1 MHGRSVKVMSIVTVS
16 MLLCISIMAMSSTVA
31 GTDTDDDVWVLFD
44 EGNGDTTW
52 VSVQSSENDTVDA
65 LIAKAAEEAG
75 IEYLLSGSTIT
86 VDGKTS
92 ETVGSSY
99 SGGSLIVSGAT
110 GETVTSTWHFYVC
123 EDADVNWTEE
133 NLLESLVYTSGYL
146 ALGFYPEGITPV
158 ETPEYRSSW
167 TMVRGDAASS
177 GEQDAVLSS
186 EGATV
191 EWTIKS
197 RAGGDY
203 VTSTVMVA
211 GKYAYV
217 GFSGGYTADSVQ
229 PSYYCFD
236 RFTGETIWT
245 FEYEIGAGYE
255 TASALIVG
263 DYIFIPATEGKI
275 YRVPL
280 VDGPGVD
287 NVNVLS
293 VSIPFTTEQELT
305 GEYYSTGPSTLTFDS
320 GVIYLGSSSGMVYCF
335 NCDLELI
342 WSYQMGGCVYYSSP
356 TVTDDYLF
364 MGALNG
370 ELYILD
376 KQTGDLITDK
386 KVYVSTSTGKET
398 GLVSPVVMI
407 GDVLFFSF
415 SDGRGMNTATGG
427 LGIYTFDGTTLTE
440 VKLIQEFG
448 LMPTYLI
455 PVDNDDFTGVYFISS
470 KGLYRVDVDGNYSL
484 LNDSFSIVKAGP
496 VLVNEEYLYIVEY
509 RISGLLYKVDLDGK
523 ILATTTP
530 PAKGSSYCMTSL
542 VIIDDWIYNGNDGCA
557 YAINGEMT
565 PVTPT
570 EDTAGLGEYMIYFV
584 IVGTIVL
591 FAVAFL
597 YLRVVK
603 KEKAPFSFVGKKIAG
618 LMGLNDPELS
628 HTQSN
633 KRRLLIV
640 VIFGV
645 ILAFVVFILCLA
657 YGPSGNMSLSETLG
671 ALISSIQKGGQNLNF
686 NELIIYESRLPRAL
700 VAFAVGV
707 GLSIAGAV
715 YQAII
720 RNPLVDPYIMG
731 VSAGA
736 GTAAIAVIAFD
747 FTFFGLFASQSI
759 YLTAMAAIIGG
770 LIAFFATMLIAEK
783 SGGSSINYVLAGV
796 IIGLAFSA
804 VQSLMLSMA
813 GHKVTDAL
821 SWLFGSFA
829 NISWTNAW
837 LVIIPALA
845 LSMVPLFWA
854 KELNLV
860 LLGEDEAK
868 QMGLDV
874 RKFNRWMLILAS
886 VLTAVC
892 VAFVGIIG
900 FVGLVIPHLCRMI
913 LGGDHRLVL
922 PASMVLGGSLMM
934 MADFAAKMLMVPMEL
949 PVGAITTIIGVPV
962 FAYLLI
968 KRGRMYDG

>member
-1 MHGRSVKVMSIVTVS
+1 MKVISIITVS
-16 MLLCISIMAMSSTVA
+16 MLLCISVIATSSAVA
-31 GTDTDDDVWVLFD
+31 GTDADDDIWVLFD

-52 VSVQSSENDTVDA
+52 VSVQFSGGDTVNT
-65 LIAKAAEEAG
+65 LIAEAADEAG
-75 IEYLLSGSTIT
+75 LEYVLSGSTVT

-92 ETVGSSY
+92 DIVGSSS
-99 SGGSLIVSGAT
+99 SGGSLVVSGTT
-110 GETVTSTWHFYVC
+110 GRTVTSTWHLYVC
-123 EDADVNWTEE
+123 EEGDTSWTERDIS
-133 NLLESLVYTSGYL
+133 ESLVYTSGDL
-146 ALGFYPEGITPV
+146 ALGFYPDGIVPT

-167 TMVRGDAASS
+167 TMVRGDAALS

-186 EGATV
+186 EEPNI
-191 EWTIKS
+191 EWTVRS

-203 VTSTVMVA
+203 VTSTVLVA
-211 GKYAYV
+211 GNYAYV
-217 GFSGGYTADSVQ
+217 GFGGGYTADSVQ
-229 PSYYCFD
+229 PRYYCFD

-255 TASALIVG
+255 TASALIAG

-275 YRVPL
+275 YRIPL

-293 VSIPFTTEQELT
+293 ISIPFTTEQELT
-305 GEYYSTGPSTLTFDS
+305 GEYYSTGPSTLIFDS

-342 WSYQMGGCVYYSSP
+342 WSYQTEGCVYYSPP

-370 ELYILD
+370 ELYVLD
-376 KQTGDLITDK
+376 KQTGSLITDK
-386 KVYVSTSTGKET
+386 EIYVSTSTGEET

-415 SDGRGMNTATGG
+415 SDGRGMSTATGG

-440 VKLIQEFG
+440 VKSIQNLG

-470 KGLYRVDVDGNYSL
+470 NGLYRVDADGNCSM
-484 LNDSFSIVKAGP
+484 LNDSFSTVKAGP
-496 VLVNEEYLYIVEY
+496 VLVNGQYIYMVEY
-509 RISGLLYKVDLDGK
+509 RISGLLYKVDLNGK

-530 PAKGSSYCMTSL
+530 PAKGSSYCMSSL
-542 VIIDDWIYNGNDGCA
+542 VIIDDWIYNGNDGCV
-557 YAINGEMT
+557 YAVSGGMT
-565 PVTPT
+565 PVVPT
-570 EDTAGLGEYMIYFV
+570 EENTGLEQYLAYFV
-584 IVGTIVL
+584 IAGIIIL
-591 FAVAFL
+591 FAAVLL
-597 YLRVVK
+597 YLRFVK
-603 KEKAPFSFVGKKIAG
+603 KEKAPLASIGRRLAD

-640 VIFGV
+640 IAFGS
-645 ILAFVVFILCLA
+645 ILAFVVFMLCLA
-657 YGPSGNMSLSETLG
+657 YGPSGNMSLSETLR
-671 ALISSIQKGGQNLNF
+671 ALISSIQKSGRNLDF
-686 NELIIYESRLPRAL
+686 DELIVYESRLPRAL
-700 VAFAVGV
+700 AAFAVGV

-759 YLTAMAAIIGG
+759 YLTALAAMVGG
-770 LIAFFATMLIAEK
+770 VIAFFATMLIAEK
-783 SGGSSINYVLAGV
+783 SGGSSTNYVLAGV

-845 LSMVPLFWA
+845 LSIVPLFWA

-886 VLTAVC
+886 VLTAIC

-934 MADFAAKMLMVPMEL
+934 MADFAAKMLMVPTEL

-968 KRGRMYDG
+968 KKGRMYDG